1 MQQQTYGRKNMARIN
16 LTGFTGSHK
25 KGSNQKNVIGFSN
38 LLKTLLEDQGHTADY
53 GLENEDL
60 NIVCVLDLSSIN
72 ASNYIE
78 ALDTLRDKKSIIAFD
93 DWNLKGFYK
102 TLNNIVDNKKFSK
115 THHTVKYDELMAR
128 IDTLK
133 DLRDNKYITI
143 YPAYKTGDH
152 DLLGITGEKYCIDP
166 SIYIEKSIPE
176 TWTRDELMAVHASLA
191 PKWSYLSKK
200 KYSMI
205 NLRGVSEDKVFEYY
219 YKYRIVMSPEHYFGF
234 NAGWFRNRYALA
246 NIAGALIVEE
256 PNSCFGES
264 YNIERKQITEKTYVD
279 LFEAQSAAYKET
291 IMSKEEIKE
300 ALNTVLER
308 VL

>member
-1 MQQQTYGRKNMARIN
+1 MARIN

-38 LLKTLLEDQGHTADY
+38 LLKTLLEDQGHIADY
-53 GLENEDL
+53 GLEDADL

-93 DWNLKGFYK
+93 DWNIKGFYK

-128 IDTLK
+128 IDTLR

-176 TWTRDELMAVHASLA
+176 IWRRDELMAVHASLA

-205 NLRGVSEDKVFEYY
+205 NLRGVNEDKVFEYY
-219 YKYRIVMSPEHYFGF
+219 YKHRIVMSPEHYHDGS
-234 NAGWFRNRYALA
+234 GWFRNRYALA
-246 NIAGALIVEE
+246 NLSGSVIIEDYKSA
-256 PNSCFGES
+256 FGES
-264 YNIERKQITEKTYVD
+264 YAIERKTVNDKTIED
-279 LFEAQSAAYKET
+279 LFEQQNIAYNDI
-291 IMSKEEIKE
+291 IMSKEEIGQT
-300 ALNTVLER
+300 LNTVLNK
-308 VL
+308 VKVV

>member
-1 MQQQTYGRKNMARIN
+1 MARIN

-38 LLKTLLEDQGHTADY
+38 LLKELLEDNGHVADY
-53 GLENEDL
+53 GLEDADL

-78 ALDTLRDKKSIIAFD
+78 ALDTLRDKKSVIAFD
-93 DWNLKGFYK
+93 DWNIKGYYK

-128 IDTLK
+128 METLR
-133 DLRDNKYITI
+133 DLRDDKFITI

-152 DLLGITGEKYCIDP
+152 ELLGITGEKYCIDP
-166 SIYIEKSIPE
+166 SIYIKKDIPE
-176 TWTRDELMAVHASLA
+176 DWKRDEFMAVHASLA

-205 NLRGVSEDKVFEYY
+205 NLRGVKEDKVFEYY
-219 YKYRIVMSPEHYFGF
+219 YKHRIVMSPEHYFGF

-264 YNIERKQITEKTYVD
+264 YNIERKEINEKTYD
-279 LFEAQSAAYKET
+279 KLFEAQDKAYKES
-291 IMSKEEIKE
+291 IMSKEEVGK
-300 ALNTVLER
+300 ALQGVLDK